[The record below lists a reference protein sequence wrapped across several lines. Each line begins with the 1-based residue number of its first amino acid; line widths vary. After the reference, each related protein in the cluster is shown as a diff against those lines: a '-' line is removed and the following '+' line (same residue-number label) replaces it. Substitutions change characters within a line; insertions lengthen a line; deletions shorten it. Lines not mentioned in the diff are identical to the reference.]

1 MLVAINAMTRILLKC
16 FMLPT
21 KPTPRTR
28 ANEEY
33 SEQKK
38 LILEIRNN
46 LAPKY
51 PILRWIYST
60 PNGAKL
66 DHTTRSKVINE
77 GGNKAGIPD
86 LFLPV
91 RSLKYSGLY
100 IEMKSAK
107 GRLSKQQ
114 KEFKIFAESQGFKWI
129 MPRSCD
135 EALAAILTYCGI
147 NPQED

>member
-1 MLVAINAMTRILLKC
+1 
-16 FMLPT
+16 MLPT
-21 KPTPRTR
+21 KPQPKPR
-28 ANEEY
+28 ADEEY

-38 LILEIRNN
+38 LITLIRNE

-91 RSLKYSGLY
+91 KSGNFSGLY
-100 IEMKSAK
+100 LEMKSSK
-107 GRLSKQQ
+107 GRLSEKQ
-114 KEFKIFAESQGFKWI
+114 KEFKLFAESQGFKVVV
-129 MPRSCD
+129 PRSCD
-135 EALAAILTYCGI
+135 DALTEILNYCGI
-147 NPQED
+147 TL

>member
-1 MLVAINAMTRILLKC
+1 
-16 FMLPT
+16 MLPT
-21 KPTPRTR
+21 KPKLELHR
-28 ANEEY
+28 NDEEY

-38 LILEIRNN
+38 LVLLIRNE

-66 DHTTRSKVINE
+66 SHTTRTKVINE

-91 RSLKYSGLY
+91 RSPKYSGLY
-100 IEMKSAK
+100 IEMKSKK
-107 GRLSKQQ
+107 GVLSIKQ
-114 KEFKIFAESQGFKWI
+114 KEFKIFAESQGFKVI
-129 MPRSCD
+129 VPRSCD
-135 EALAAILTYCGI
+135 EALREILTYCGLSMDI
-147 NPQED
+147 V